1 MTPNVTSTGLLKR
14 YKTFTMKCKCFV
26 IDPYTRR
33 QRKCLNKNCKDCP
46 TLCAT
51 HVRQTVIKIQRAYR
65 GYRFR
70 CKLLLFKKLPSELW
84 NKVLYYTRYQHN
96 IQTKFRRSVLKVF
109 DQRIYYSPEG
119 LIVRNGWP
127 DRHHLDIILNYRIE
141 RNQLVKFFNENDLI
155 IT

>member
-1 MTPNVTSTGLLKR
+1 
-14 YKTFTMKCKCFV
+14 MKCKCFV
-26 IDPYTRR
+26 IDPFTRR

-46 TLCAT
+46 TMCAT

-70 CKLLLFKKLPSELW
+70 CKINLFKKLPSELW

-96 IQTKFRRSVLKVF
+96 IQTKFRRSVLKVL
-109 DQRIYYSPEG
+109 DQRINYSPEG

-127 DRHHLDIILNYRIE
+127 DRRHLDIILNHRIE

>member
-1 MTPNVTSTGLLKR
+1 M
-14 YKTFTMKCKCFV
+14 
-26 IDPYTRR
+26 
-33 QRKCLNKNCKDCP
+33 
-46 TLCAT
+46 CAT
-51 HVRQTVIKIQRAYR
+51 HIRQVVIKIQRAYR
-65 GYRFR
+65 GYRTR

-127 DRHHLDIILNYRIE
+127 ERHQLDIILFYRIE

>member
-1 MTPNVTSTGLLKR
+1 MR
-14 YKTFTMKCKCFV
+14 CKCFV
-26 IDPYTRR
+26 IDPYTGR

-51 HVRQTVIKIQRAYR
+51 HVRKCVIKIQRAYR

-70 CKLLLFKKLPSELW
+70 CKINLFKVLPSELW

-96 IQTKFRRSVLKVF
+96 IQTKFRKSVMKVL
-109 DQRIYYSPEG
+109 DQRINYSQNG
-119 LIVRNGWP
+119 LVVRNGWP
-127 DRHHLDIILNYRIE
+127 DPHQMDDILNHRVR